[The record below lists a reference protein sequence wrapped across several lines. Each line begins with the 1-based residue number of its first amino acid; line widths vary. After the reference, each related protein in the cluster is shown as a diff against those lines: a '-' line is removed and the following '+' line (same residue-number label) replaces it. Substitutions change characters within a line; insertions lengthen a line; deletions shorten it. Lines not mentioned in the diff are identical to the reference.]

1 MSLMRPL
8 TSMRSDFD
16 RLFSDLER
24 EFFSPSWAG
33 RRPGD
38 GQETPVSLLAP
49 PVNVYENEHEVI
61 VEALVPGIKPEE
73 LNVEVENNLLTLSG
87 ESRKENEERNK
98 NYYRREILEG
108 RFYRQVQLPTEVE
121 GDKANARFE
130 HGRLRITIPKSQQ
143 TRRHKVQIA
152 R

>member
-1 MSLMRPL
+1 MRPL

-24 EFFSPSWAG
+24 EFFSPAWAG

-38 GQETPVSLLAP
+38 GQEIPATLFAP
-49 PVNVYENEHEVI
+49 PINVIENEHEII

-73 LNVEVENNLLTLSG
+73 LSVEVENNFLRLSG
-87 ESRKENEERNK
+87 ESRKESEDKNK
-98 NYYRREILEG
+98 NYYRREIMEG
-108 RFYRQVQLPTEVE
+108 RFYREVQLPTEVE
-121 GDKANARFE
+121 GEKANARFE
-130 HGRLRITIPKSQQ
+130 HGRLRVTIPKSQQ